1 MYLSK
6 VCRNVST
13 KWWHIVILR
22 WAHMVLHSIS
32 TFINVWSK
40 KKSFIIIWGCV
51 NYGRILDVKKSRQAC
66 EEVILFGLWSGEQLS
81 SMCCW
86 WSNRSS
92 CELWVCD
99 MEVNRC
105 TQRDHGNCW
114 EKRGV
119 CCATRNR
126 ECLFK
131 ESWSGTCPSRRDS
144 TTYGQTISGHFRDH
158 QNLWFYCSI
167 VNVGAKV
174 RFRKSRWYLDLPTSI
189 YLSIYPSIHLS
200 IYPSVRPSIH
210 PSIHPSSIHHHLDIY
225 KYECILTHSYTYTL
239 MVYCYRLNI
248 LNK

>member
-1 MYLSK
+1 MHLQVICLGTSKTRETGVGVGDERKRVQRHCQGKLKREWNVNMYLSK

-40 KKSFIIIWGCV
+40 KKSFGLIWGCV

-105 TQRDHGNCW
+105 TQCDHGNCW

-131 ESWSGTCPSRRDS
+131 ES
-144 TTYGQTISGHFRDH
+144 
-158 QNLWFYCSI
+158 
-167 VNVGAKV
+167 
-174 RFRKSRWYLDLPTSI
+174 
-189 YLSIYPSIHLS
+189 
-200 IYPSVRPSIH
+200 
-210 PSIHPSSIHHHLDIY
+210 
-225 KYECILTHSYTYTL
+225 
-239 MVYCYRLNI
+239 
-248 LNK
+248 